1 MLNVLFVCVHNS
13 ARSQIA
19 EAHLNLLGKG
29 KFYAESA
36 GLEPGK
42 LNPNVVAVMQ
52 ESGIDISHHPA
63 TSVFDRFKEGKRYDA
78 IVTVCDASNSER
90 CPIFPGK
97 TKRIAWSFED
107 PASFT
112 GSKEEIMEKT
122 RKVRDEIKDKITA
135 FIREAGNLSYW
146 I

>member
-78 IVTVCDASNSER
+78 IVTVCDAANSER
-90 CPIFPGK
+90 CLIFPGK
-97 TKRIAWSFED
+97 TKRIAGSFED

-122 RKVRDEIKDKITA
+122 KKVRDEIKDKITA

>member
-1 MLNVLFVCVHNS
+1 MLNVLFECVHNS

-19 EAHLNLLGKG
+19 EAYLNLLGKG
-29 KFYAESA
+29 KFNAESA
-36 GLEPGK
+36 ELEPGK

-52 ESGIDISHHPA
+52 ESGIDISHHPT

-78 IVTVCDASNSER
+78 IVTVCDAANSER
-90 CPIFPGK
+90 CLIFPGK
-97 TKRIAWSFED
+97 TKRLAGSFED